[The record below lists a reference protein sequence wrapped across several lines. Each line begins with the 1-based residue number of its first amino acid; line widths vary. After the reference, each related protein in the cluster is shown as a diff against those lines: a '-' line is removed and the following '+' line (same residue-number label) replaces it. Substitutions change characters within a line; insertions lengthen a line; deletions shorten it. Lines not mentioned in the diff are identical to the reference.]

1 VQAHPRTSDHKA
13 LRLLNA
19 LAGAGSE
26 LALPRAVAAD
36 LYALYGDRLVDVF
49 VFGSHARG
57 DATEESDLDLLVV
70 LDRVDDPW
78 AEHERMEE
86 ILWEHTLSSG
96 VVVTAFPVAQDRYEN
111 PDVPVLIRA
120 KAEAIRAT

>member
-1 VQAHPRTSDHKA
+1 VQAHLRTSDHKA

-19 LAGAGSE
+19 LTGAGSE
-26 LALPRAVAAD
+26 LALSRAVAAD

-78 AEHERMEE
+78 SEHERMEE
-86 ILWEHTLSSG
+86 TLREHSCRRVSS
-96 VVVTAFPVAQDRYEN
+96 
-111 PDVPVLIRA
+111 
-120 KAEAIRAT
+120 